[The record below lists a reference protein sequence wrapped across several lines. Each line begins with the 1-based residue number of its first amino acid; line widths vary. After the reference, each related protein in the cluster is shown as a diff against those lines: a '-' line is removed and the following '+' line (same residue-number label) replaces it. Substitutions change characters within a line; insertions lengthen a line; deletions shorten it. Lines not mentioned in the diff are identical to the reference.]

1 VPERRILKRLAR
13 NVALAVVV
21 AWLIYTLASWFL
33 AWNPADAGAYYDA
46 AQRLR
51 DGQPLYP
58 AVNPEA
64 HEVYRYAPWFAFA
77 WIPVTAIPRDVALH
91 AWSLLMLS
99 ASLVAVWPLLRRPT
113 WASVILAGLCAQV
126 LIETAMFGNA
136 HPLVVAMLSLTI
148 TRRSGPVWV
157 GVATSLK
164 LVPLLFAIVWLLR
177 GEWRKALVA
186 TVTAVV
192 LWLPALAFDLSH
204 YVASP
209 GTGLLSLYA
218 VSPWAWAVA
227 AAASA
232 AWLGYT
238 LLTRSR
244 LTWTSAAMLM
254 FLGPPRVATSYL
266 GFIVPAVELT
276 TADKPNASTSS
287 GRQESFAR

>member
-1 VPERRILKRLAR
+1 MPEQRFLTRLAR

-21 AWLIYTLASWFL
+21 AWLIYTFASWFL
-33 AWNPADAGAYYDA
+33 AWNPADGGAYYDA
-46 AQRLR
+46 ARRLR

-77 WIPVTAIPRDVALH
+77 WIPITVLPRDVALH
-91 AWSLLMLS
+91 AWSLLMLAVS
-99 ASLVAVWPLLRRPT
+99 ILAVWPLLRRPR

-148 TRRSGPVWV
+148 TRRSGPFWV

-164 LVPLLFAIVWLLR
+164 LVPLLFGVVWLVR

-186 TVTAVV
+186 TITAAV

-218 VSPWAWAVA
+218 ISPWAWAA
-227 AAASA
+227 AAAVSA
-232 AWLGYT
+232 AWLGYA
-238 LLTRSR
+238 LLTHSR
-244 LTWTSAAMLM
+244 LTWTAAAVLM

-266 GFIVPAVELT
+266 GFIVPAVE
-276 TADKPNASTSS
+276 STCRDMDRS
-287 GRQESFAR
+287 QEPV

>member
-77 WIPVTAIPRDVALH
+77 WIPVTAIPRDLALH
-91 AWSLLMLS
+91 AWSLLMLAVS
-99 ASLVAVWPLLRRPT
+99 VVAVWPLLRRPT

-148 TRRSGPVWV
+148 TRRSGPFWV

-164 LVPLLFAIVWLLR
+164 LVPLLFAGVWLVR

-204 YVASP
+204 YVGSP

-218 VSPWAWAVA
+218 ISPWAWAA
-227 AAASA
+227 AAVASA
-232 AWLGYT
+232 AWLGYA

-244 LTWTSAAMLM
+244 LTWTSAAVLM

-276 TADKPNASTSS
+276 KQDEAQSAA
-287 GRQESFAR
+287 GVWA

>member
-21 AWLIYTLASWFL
+21 AWLLYTLASWFL

-91 AWSLLMLS
+91 VWSLLMFV
-99 ASLVAVWPLLRRPT
+99 ASVVAVWPLLRRPT
-113 WASVILAGLCAQV
+113 WASIILAGLCAQV

-164 LVPLLFAIVWLLR
+164 LVPLFFAVVWLVR

-186 TVTAVV
+186 TITAAV

-218 VSPWAWAVA
+218 ISPWAWAIT

-232 AWLGYT
+232 AWLGYA

-244 LTWTSAAMLM
+244 LTWTSAAVLM
-254 FLGPPRVATSYL
+254 FVGPPRIATSYL
-266 GFIVPAVELT
+266 GFIVPAVALT
-276 TADKPNASTSS
+276 RHDEPVDRDA
-287 GRQESFAR
+287 Q